1 MMNRLSVT
9 LFVLLLPAPQ
19 MMGAGLPDLP
29 GYFVAGG
36 KTGPWPVLMRTLGL
50 EEQPAPQAR
59 VLIYPE
65 GSRMDVEESL
75 ERLNNG
81 ALLVLEG
88 DSPLA
93 RALGFVP
100 TSRRLPVR
108 KIEDLRQP
116 EIAITWARQII
127 LPEFRVPNE
136 AQVFCREKRSHV
148 PLMAGLRRGTG
159 RVLWLAVS
167 PGERGYERF
176 PFVLQ
181 ALMEIGLRPSFTS
194 RRLWAFFDKSYRRDA
209 DVDQLAREWRQEGIA
224 AIHVGAWDFFE
235 SDADSDRYLQH
246 LIEACH
252 RQRILVYAWLEL
264 PHVSTEFWKRHPA
277 WREKTARLKNAHVD
291 WRLLMNLENPDCQR
305 AVLEGVQSML
315 MRFDWDG
322 VNFAELYFD
331 GTDGIAKPREF
342 TPLNDDVRREVRR
355 RYGFDPIELF
365 NGQPRDAEKLRT
377 FLNYRLELVA
387 RIQETWIAA
396 LETMREEKPDL
407 DLALTHV
414 DDRFDTKMHDAIG
427 ADAARALKL
436 LDRYDFT
443 FIVEDPGSVWNL
455 GPQRYTKI
463 AELYRPLTTH
473 KEHLAVDINIVD
485 REKPVYPTAR
495 QTGAELAELIHTA
508 SESFPRV
515 IYYYEKSVS
524 SFDAPLLSPAS
535 ALVTRAEL
543 DGGDLTIESPYGVG
557 LNWPSPVSLDG
568 EEWPVRDD
576 QHVWVPAGRHVL
588 HASANST
595 ALRVLDFNGT
605 LLSAATRSDGVE
617 LDYESSSRALAQ
629 MDRRPTRLMIDDR
642 PSDLKLC
649 GEFVVLLP
657 RGKHKVLISA
667 N

>member
-1 MMNRLSVT
+1 MMNRFSVT
-9 LFVLLLPAPQ
+9 LFALLLLAPP
-19 MMGAGLPDLP
+19 MMGAGLPDLA
-29 GYFVAGG
+29 GYSVDGG
-36 KTGPWPVLMRTLGL
+36 NTGPWPQLMRTLGL
-50 EEQPAPQAR
+50 EEDPASQAR
-59 VLIYPE
+59 VLIYTE
-65 GSRMDVEESL
+65 GSRIDVQESL
-75 ERLNNG
+75 ARLNKG

-100 TSRRLPVR
+100 TSRSLPVR

-116 EIAITWARQII
+116 DLAITWARQMI
-127 LPEFRVPNE
+127 LPEFRVPKD
-136 AQVFCREKRSHV
+136 ALVFCRDKRSHV
-148 PLMAGLRRGTG
+148 PLMAGLRSGAG
-159 RVLWLAVS
+159 GVLWLAVS

-181 ALMEIGLRPSFTS
+181 ALMEIGLRPSFAS
-194 RRLWAFFDKSYRRDA
+194 RRLWTFFDKSYRRDA
-209 DVDQLAREWRQEGIA
+209 DVDQLAHEWRQEGIA
-224 AIHVGAWDFFE
+224 ALHVGAWDFFE
-235 SDADSDRYLQH
+235 PDADSDSYLQR

-264 PHVSTEFWKRHPA
+264 PNVSTEFWKRHPA
-277 WREKTARLKNAHVD
+277 WREKTARLKDAHVD
-291 WRLLMNLENPDCQR
+291 WRQLMNLENPDCQR
-305 AVLEGVQSML
+305 AVLDGVHSLL

-342 TPLNDDVRREVRR
+342 TPLNDNVRREVSR

-365 NGQPRDAEKLRT
+365 NDQPRDAVKLRT
-377 FLNYRLELVA
+377 FLNYRLDLVA

-436 LDRYDFT
+436 LDRYEFT
-443 FIVEDPGSVWNL
+443 FIVEDPGTVWNL

-473 KEHLAVDINIVD
+473 QEHLAVDINIVD
-485 REKPVYPTAR
+485 REKPVYPTEC

-535 ALVTRAEL
+535 TLVTHAEL
-543 DGGDLTIESPYGVG
+543 DGDDLTIESPYGLG
-557 LNWPSPVSLDG
+557 LNWSSPVLLDG

-576 QHVWVPAGRHVL
+576 QHIWIPAGRHVL
-588 HASANST
+588 RASANPS

-617 LDYESSSRALAQ
+617 LNYESSSRAIAQ
-629 MDRRPTRLMIDDR
+629 MDRRPTRLMVDDR
-642 PSDLKLC
+642 PSALNLC

-657 RGKHKVLISA
+657 RGKHKVLISV